1 MPYPQQLAGFLKD
14 SRTPVNNYQRNYFLF
29 NLLKLDDFEGEVGS
43 DPGGGGWGG
52 ALRHTNTYGQSGDK
66 DDDINLTSCSMVG
79 RGVRKMVAVL
89 HVPKVME
96 KPQWTQPRMGP
107 LVT

>member
-1 MPYPQQLAGFLKD
+1 M
-14 SRTPVNNYQRNYFLF
+14 S
-29 NLLKLDDFEGEVGS
+29 
-43 DPGGGGWGG
+43 
-52 ALRHTNTYGQSGDK
+52 HTNTYGQSGDK

-107 LVT
+107 FVT